1 MEILRLNQI
10 SPDQIILWQMGF
22 AKITATLVYTWF
34 IMALLLFF
42 SWLATRRLSTDLNI
56 SRWQN
61 LLEAVVS
68 TIREQIREVSQD
80 NPDHYLAFIGTL
92 FLFIGLSNLLL
103 IVPGYVAPTS
113 SLTTT
118 AALSICVFVAVPLY
132 GITKRGLKEYLKEYF
147 QPTFIFFPFHVMGEL
162 TRTLAL
168 SIRLF
173 GNIMSHDKVI
183 GILLAITPLF
193 FPIVMHALGL
203 LIGMVQ
209 AYIFAILA
217 MVYIASATQAHEQES
232 HQAKTQEPIKSL
244 QERKV

>member
-10 SPDQIILWQMGF
+10 SPDQLILWQMGF
-22 AKITATLVYTWF
+22 AKITATLFYTWL
-34 IMALLLFF
+34 IMAILIIG
-42 SWLATRRLSTDLNI
+42 SWLVTRKISKDIHI

-61 LLEAVVS
+61 LLEVIVS
-68 TIREQIREVSQD
+68 TIRGQIMEITKD
-80 NPDHYLAFIGTL
+80 NPDHYMAFIGTL
-92 FLFIGLSNLLL
+92 FLFIGLSNLLV

-118 AALSICVFVAVPLY
+118 AALAICVFIAVPLY
-132 GITKRGLKEYLKEYF
+132 GITKRGLPGYLKEYF

-168 SIRLF
+168 AIRLF

-217 MVYIASATQAHEQES
+217 MVYIASATQAHEQET
-232 HQAKTQEPIKSL
+232 HKETQ
-244 QERKV
+244 